1 MTRNLFGGLA
11 FVVTILFALS
21 PAFADKPRYA
31 VVDTQR
37 IINESIIGQAA
48 RNTIEA
54 QVKKEQA
61 KLSVLKGDFEK
72 QRSDLEKQGSIL
84 SESALA
90 EKQEALNKKGL
101 ELQRQAQDVQEELAR
116 KNESEISKLVG
127 QVGSVVKDIA
137 SDRGYT
143 FVFERDKQSLVYA
156 AEDIDI
162 TSEVIKILDEKKVAL

>member
-1 MTRNLFGGLA
+1 MTRDLFGALVFA
-11 FVVTILFALS
+11 VTSLSALS

-37 IINESIIGQAA
+37 VINESIIGQAS

-54 QVKKEQA
+54 QVKKEQG
-61 KLSVLKGDFEK
+61 KLALLKSEFEK
-72 QRSDLEKQGSIL
+72 QRGELEKQGSIL

-90 EKQEALNKKGL
+90 EKQEALNKKGV
-101 ELQRQAQDVQEELAR
+101 ELQRQAQDIQEDLAR
-116 KNESEISKLVG
+116 KNEAEISKLVG

-137 SDRGYT
+137 AERGYT
-143 FVFERDKQSLVYA
+143 FVFERDKQSVVYA
-156 AEDIDI
+156 SEDIDI